1 MSERELM
8 RHEQKSALLVAY
20 DAYFPDIATKESLVE
35 RLRVAGRGECELDD
49 RLVMLVWS
57 AILW

>member
-1 MSERELM
+1 M